1 MMAPSDA
8 DDDEFDFTKPSK
20 PAPPPPP
27 EKLASARKEAATG
40 SPQLAKTGFYVAMAR
55 NAAGKVPPRNGQRHN
70 ILVIED
76 DMDLLKLVGEVL
88 AKAGFLTRFARSRAE
103 INAEFNKTPLPD
115 LVLLDVRLPDADGFN
130 ILEKIRSNQKILK
143 LPIIMMT
150 GRSEVTDVA
159 RGLSLGADGYVTKPF
174 RISGL
179 VSAINTVLGI
189 DQPAG

>member
-1 MMAPSDA
+1 MTAHPAA
-8 DDDEFDFTKPSK
+8 DDDLDFTKPSA

-27 EKLASARKEAATG
+27 EKVASAKKEAASG
-40 SPQLAKTGFYVAMAR
+40 SPQLAKSGFYVAMAR
-55 NAAGKVPPRNGQRHN
+55 NAAGRIPPKNGQRHM

-103 INAEFNKTPLPD
+103 INSEFNKTPLPD

-143 LPIIMMT
+143 MPVIMMT

-174 RISGL
+174 KISGL
-179 VSAINTVLGI
+179 VSAVNTVLGV
-189 DQPAG
+189 DQPA

>member
-1 MMAPSDA
+1 VTAHPDA
-8 DDDEFDFTKPSK
+8 EDDLDFTKPSA

-27 EKLASARKEAATG
+27 EKVASAKKEAASG
-40 SPQLAKTGFYVAMAR
+40 SPQLAKSGFYVAMAR
-55 NAAGKVPPRNGQRHN
+55 NAAGRIPPRNGQRHM

-103 INAEFNKTPLPD
+103 INSEFNKTPLPD

-143 LPIIMMT
+143 MPVIMMT

-174 RISGL
+174 KISGL
-179 VSAINTVLGI
+179 VSAVNTVLGV
-189 DQPAG
+189 DQPA

>member
-1 MMAPSDA
+1 MSAHSDA
-8 DDDEFDFTKPSK
+8 EDDLDFTKPSE

-27 EKLASARKEAATG
+27 EKVASAKKEAAAG
-40 SPQLAKTGFYVAMAR
+40 SPQLAKSGFYVAMAR
-55 NAAGKVPPRNGQRHN
+55 NAAGRIPPRNGQRHT

-88 AKAGFLTRFARSRAE
+88 AKAGFLTRFARSRGE
-103 INAEFNKTPLPD
+103 INSEFNKTPLPD

-143 LPIIMMT
+143 MPVIMMT

-174 RISGL
+174 KISGL
-179 VSAINTVLGI
+179 VSAINTVLGV
-189 DQPAG
+189 DQPA

>member
-1 MMAPSDA
+1 VTAHPDA
-8 DDDEFDFTKPSK
+8 EDDLDFTKPSA

-27 EKLASARKEAATG
+27 EKVASARKEAAVA
-40 SPQLAKTGFYVAMAR
+40 SPQLAKSGFFVAMAR
-55 NAAGKVPPRNGQRHN
+55 NAAGRIPPRNGQRHT

-76 DMDLLKLVGEVL
+76 DADLLKLVGEVL

-130 ILEKIRSNQKILK
+130 ILEKIRNNQKILK
-143 LPIIMMT
+143 LPVIMMT
-150 GRSEVTDVA
+150 GKSEVTDVA

-174 RISGL
+174 KISGL
-179 VSAINTVLGI
+179 VSAVNTVLGI
-189 DQPAG
+189 DQAGG

>member
-1 MMAPSDA
+1 MTAHPDA
-8 DDDEFDFTKPSK
+8 EDDLDFTKPSA

-27 EKLASARKEAATG
+27 EKIASARKEAASG
-40 SPQLAKTGFYVAMAR
+40 SPQLQKSGFYVAMAR
-55 NAAGKVPPRNGQRHN
+55 NAAGRIPPRNGQRHS

-143 LPIIMMT
+143 MPIIMMT
-150 GRSEVTDVA
+150 GKSEVTDVA

-174 RISGL
+174 KISGL
-179 VSAINTVLGI
+179 VSAVNTVLGI
-189 DQPAG
+189 DQPGS

>member
-1 MMAPSDA
+1 MTNQPEA

-27 EKLASARKEAATG
+27 EKVASARKEAATG

-174 RISGL
+174 KISGL

-189 DQPAG
+189 DQPGG

>member
-1 MMAPSDA
+1 MTTQTED

-20 PAPPPPP
+20 PALPPPP
-27 EKLASARKEAATG
+27 EKVASARKEAATG

-55 NAAGKVPPRNGQRHN
+55 NAAGKIPPRHGSRHS

-76 DMDLLKLVGEVL
+76 DVDLLKLVGEVL

-174 RISGL
+174 KISGL

-189 DQPAG
+189 DQPA

>member
-1 MMAPSDA
+1 MTTDA
-8 DDDEFDFTKPSK
+8 GEDDLDFTKPSK

-27 EKLASARKEAATG
+27 EKVASARKEATNG
-40 SPQLAKTGFYVAMAR
+40 SPQLAKSGFYVAMAR
-55 NAAGKVPPRNGQRHN
+55 NAAGKILPRNGQRHS

-76 DMDLLKLVGEVL
+76 DVDLLKLVGEVL

-130 ILEKIRSNQKILK
+130 ILEKIRSNQKIVK
-143 LPIIMMT
+143 LPVIMMT

-174 RISGL
+174 KISGL
-179 VSAINTVLGI
+179 ISAVNTVLGI
-189 DQPAG
+189 DQPA